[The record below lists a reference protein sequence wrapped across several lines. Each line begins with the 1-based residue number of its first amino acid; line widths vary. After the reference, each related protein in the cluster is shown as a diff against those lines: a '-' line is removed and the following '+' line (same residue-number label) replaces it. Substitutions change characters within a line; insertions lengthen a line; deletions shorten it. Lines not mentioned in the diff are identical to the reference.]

1 MIDELELLRRHIDA
15 AVDSE
20 PDLEP
25 MRQRLVAAIDREGA
39 IAPPRNRNQT
49 GDQHRTRLTR
59 RSTRSLGGLLVA
71 GVAAAAVVALVITG
85 VPDARH
91 GVPRTTVNPFPAH
104 LSVGDQLRL
113 VADRAA
119 EQPIP
124 HLDPGQALY
133 TQAKLSVV
141 AEVNNGAAQATVGLS
156 VQKWSNASGR
166 TCTSLT
172 AQPARFA
179 SPAEQAAWEGLH
191 LLVTPNPSTASQ
203 CLQGGSGSAPPDAI
217 TGAGQLIDVSSLP
230 TDPTILAQEL
240 QAGTTGIPAL
250 DHVLSDQAAPNP
262 GFQRAA
268 MLLIGPTLGAT
279 AQFDASLYE
288 AIAELPGVTGLGPT
302 ATQDGQSGE
311 GFASGPGNGQTTI
324 VVDPSTG
331 QLLEVRGL
339 DDSDSLS
346 SIAEN
351 YLDGGPLAVNE
362 YSAQLQ
368 WLDPIGSP
376 SVISLSEL
384 PASLPVYVFATT
396 RSGPPYHEVMTQVQD
411 AAHPYFKF
419 FKSIQGG
426 PSDPSN
432 PNSPVVFQWSFASPG
447 PVVNQFIQTLRASG
461 LFASVSE
468 I

>member
-15 AVDSE
+15 TVDPD

-25 MRQRLVAAIDREGA
+25 IRQRLVAAIDKEGA
-39 IAPPRNRNQT
+39 VASPPNRGHLGGRN
-49 GDQHRTRLTR
+49 RTRLTR
-59 RSTRSLGGLLVA
+59 RRSLSLGGLMAA
-71 GVAAAAVVALVITG
+71 GVAAALVALFIVG
-85 VPDARH
+85 APAARH
-91 GVPRTTVNPFPAH
+91 VVPRTTFEPFPPH
-104 LSVGDQLRL
+104 LSVRDQLRL

-124 HLDPGQALY
+124 HLQSGQALY

-141 AEVNNGAAQATVGLS
+141 ANVNNGAAEATVGLA
-156 VQKWSNASGR
+156 VQKWSTASGQ
-166 TCTSLT
+166 TCTTLT
-172 AQPARFA
+172 AQPAQFA
-179 SPAEQAAWEGLH
+179 TPSEQAGWEGLH
-191 LLVTPNPSTASQ
+191 LLVTPNPPTASQ
-203 CLQGGSGSAPPDAI
+203 CLQGGDGAAPPDAI
-217 TGAGQLIDVSSLP
+217 TGAGLLINVSSLP
-230 TDPTILAQEL
+230 SDPTTLSRELA
-240 QAGTTGIPAL
+240 AGTTGIPAL
-250 DHVLSDQAAPNP
+250 DQLLSDEAAPNP

-279 AQFDASLYE
+279 PQFDASLYQ
-288 AIAELPGVTGLGPT
+288 AIALLPGVTALGPT
-302 ATQDGQSGE
+302 TTQDGATGQ
-311 GFASGPGNGQTTI
+311 GFASGPGSGQSTI

-351 YLDGGPLAVNE
+351 YLGGGPLAVSQ

-376 SVISLSEL
+376 SVISLSDL
-384 PASLPVYVFATT
+384 PAGLPVYVFATT
-396 RSGPPYHEVMTQVQD
+396 KPGLSYDDAMTPVHDIAQ
-411 AAHPYFKF
+411 PYFSF

-426 PSDPSN
+426 LSDPSN
-432 PNSPVVFQWSFASPG
+432 PNSPGLFQWSFAGPG
-447 PVVNQFIQTLRASG
+447 PVVDQFMQALRASG